1 MNLDEYY
8 DIGTQWIPLYVLNN
22 NITCFDSFGVENV
35 PKEIKKLLI
44 IKTYEQIFSEYKHII
59 WQCVDIFILDLL
71 ILCLKTKS

>member
-8 DIGTQWIPLYVLNN
+8 DIGTHWIPLYVLNN

-35 PKEIKKLLI
+35 PKEFKKLLI

>member
-8 DIGTQWIPLYVLNN
+8 DIGTHWIPLYVLNN

-35 PKEIKKLLI
+35 PKEFKKLLI

-71 ILCLKTKS
+71 ILCLKAKS